1 MATPKTA
8 VIEQIFRARF
18 TPETGELTNERVTL
32 ADVAEAIEK
41 YNTENPEKTLSA
53 KNPANFF
60 KDFVRNRESA
70 DRNWPAYALTNGY
83 TGRQLTGSGA
93 CFEFVRL
100 PPGQTTAFPS
110 ASFASPTLETPRH
123 AIESVS
129 LPIASRRLG
138 REDEPWLIQVIV
150 RLRIVEAHFALVS
163 PRKIR
168 QIDLLQMNVKLAQ
181 TEIDALFLGQEETS
195 PGRFQEVIITCEA
208 KRGRD
213 DILES
218 QILQQAKAPFSMSQ
232 IQQDHVVP
240 LAVKSVGPSQAYVV
254 EFEELD
260 RATSFSA
267 TSLTVASDSLFE
279 IRPRVPGVR

>member
-1 MATPKTA
+1 MSTSSR
-8 VIEQIFRARF
+8 IQR
-18 TPETGELTNERVTL
+18 
-32 ADVAEAIEK
+32 
-41 YNTENPEKTLSA
+41 
-53 KNPANFF
+53 
-60 KDFVRNRESA
+60 
-70 DRNWPAYALTNGY
+70 
-83 TGRQLTGSGA
+83 
-93 CFEFVRL
+93 
-100 PPGQTTAFPS
+100 
-110 ASFASPTLETPRH
+110 
-123 AIESVS
+123 
-129 LPIASRRLG
+129 IALG

-240 LAVKSVGPSQAYVV
+240 LAVKSVGPSQVYVV

-260 RATSFSA
+260 RATSSSV